1 MNLFEHNWM
10 TSKWV
15 DFEFKKYTLL
25 DYLQKVAGKFREQ
38 RVYPYLAVLRKE
50 HQSLLNLKE
59 ATQGHTP
66 NDLQRMLYGET
77 TEPAISEEMRTV
89 QQLVRFALPR
99 MNETLAQGDELI
111 EKVKTI
117 IRFESVGLLPCNR
130 REGYVIFR
138 HQSRAR
144 TYRYALRNVAPGSD
158 NEIHTSHLKT
168 WFLSEDVTSAFRPAA
183 DIKYELLRT
192 HRDLPNPAV
201 FEVNYSLSLPYPETL
216 VPVCR
221 TMLYEAI
228 QG

>member
-25 DYLQKVAGKFREQ
+25 GYLQKVSGKFREQ
-38 RVYPYLAVLRKE
+38 RVYPYLSVLRNE
-50 HQSLLNLKE
+50 YQLLLSLKE
-59 ATQGHTP
+59 ATKSHLP
-66 NDLQRMLYGET
+66 NDLQRMLSGESLDQT
-77 TEPAISEEMRTV
+77 ISEEMKTV
-89 QQLVRFALPR
+89 HQLVRFALPR

-111 EKVKTI
+111 EKVKTV
-117 IRFESVGLLPCNR
+117 IRFEPVGLLPCNR

-138 HQSRAR
+138 HQSLAR
-144 TYRYALRNVAPGSD
+144 TYRYALRNVAPGND

-168 WFLSEDVTSAFRPAA
+168 WFLREDVTSAFRPAA

-201 FEVNYSLSLPYPETL
+201 FEVSYNLSLPYPETL

-228 QG
+228 RS